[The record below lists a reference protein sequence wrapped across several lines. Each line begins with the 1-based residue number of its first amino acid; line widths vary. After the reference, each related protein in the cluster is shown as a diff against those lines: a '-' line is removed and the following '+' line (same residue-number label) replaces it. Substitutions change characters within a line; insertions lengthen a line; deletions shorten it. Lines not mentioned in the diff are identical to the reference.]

1 MFPMSIIARRSAII
15 GSAIASIVPVVSA
28 NGARPLTEF
37 DEEVDALRGVLS
49 SKWMLTTDELRRG
62 IEAIPEADRLRLSYC
77 GRSIRSITDN
87 LRAKG
92 VITEAELRTV
102 LDRV

>member
-62 IEAIPEADRLRLSYC
+62 IEAI
-77 GRSIRSITDN
+77 RSITDN